1 MGELAEYWKD
11 VKPIL
16 KQQNEEHREKHY
28 DERIE
33 YAIKQFEENKIPYK
47 LCNETNGHF
56 NLYNEIE
63 DVVTKEQFSAMEYK
77 VESEVK

>member
-1 MGELAEYWKD
+1 MGELAQYWKD

-33 YAIKQFEENKIPYK
+33 YAIKQFE
-47 LCNETNGHF
+47 T
-56 NLYNEIE
+56 
-63 DVVTKEQFSAMEYK
+63 MEYK
-77 VESEVK
+77 IESEVK